1 MNDNTAI
8 LHYNIYGKYYRNKYR
23 FDRIQYFVPYDKPT
37 PGAGHTGYTM
47 DVIIIGMSGEMQH
60 ATYFVSGYPQDR
72 IIYEGREY
80 RPEEFKDLIVN
91 VYNSNVEH
99 DLEAL
104 E

>member
-1 MNDNTAI
+1 M
-8 LHYNIYGKYYRNKYR
+8 YGE
-23 FDRIQYFVPYDKPT
+23 I
-37 PGAGHTGYTM
+37 
-47 DVIIIGMSGEMQH
+47 QH

-91 VYNSNVEH
+91 VYNRNIEH
-99 DLEAL
+99 DLETL